1 MTRIKRLEIENFK
14 CFQQR
19 TAFDFGKITLL
30 TGANSSG
37 KSSVMYSIL
46 GALQSGEFPFVFSTN
61 GRFVDMGDFRD
72 VVFRRELGR
81 SFLTQVVMD
90 TDGGEFTI
98 GARWINGPKN
108 NLPVIDE
115 LFFSRAGM
123 FVAGRAIDSSF
134 AQNEVESDQRSPQ
147 TLKLH
152 SLNYS
157 EQKSEIFFSFLRG
170 DGSFQKLLAKATNNF
185 LMSIKREVDE
195 NLLDIYDPIGLS
207 SFVKMEVLKGQDD
220 DEKLLGTLVIMGLVS
235 KSTDPFVSFIGSSRL
250 PPLRTYLE
258 QNRSNIE
265 ISPLGE
271 GYLEQIIQWELRDKA
286 KYAQLVQTMK
296 DLELLA
302 SIRTK
307 RMEGG
312 RYEMAVRVKE
322 DGVETS
328 LTDIGFGVSQ
338 FLPIVVA
345 DLQLPNGSTL
355 FVSQPETHLHPSVQ
369 SSFGG
374 YLVRQV
380 NTLDKN
386 YIIET
391 HSEYL
396 LNRIRLAIVK
406 GEIKEEDVSV
416 YYLEPHPDGNI
427 SHRVTFDRQGRIL
440 GAPEDFFKTYM
451 MDVMEIAMQAE

>member
-37 KSSVMYSIL
+37 KSSVMYAIL

-61 GRFVDMGDFRD
+61 GHFVEMGDFRD
-72 VVFRRELGR
+72 VVFGHDVTKRISITLQLE
-81 SFLTQVVMD
+81 
-90 TDGGEFTI
+90 GGAVDFGCTTF
-98 GARWINGPKN
+98 WSINPEN
-108 NLPVIDE
+108 QLPVLDE
-115 LFFSRAGM
+115 LIFFEKGHEYLGKVVSPSILDQEKELKPSPFKVVEFQIPDSEGNFLRTRFSFSGDQHEM
-123 FVAGRAIDSSF
+123 LQRLRQFAIEF
-134 AQNEVESDQRSPQ
+134 AKRSNSLSVEQATRLEKFEYQFEEVEVDSNEGGLMFMINLMRTQ
-147 TLKLH
+147 
-152 SLNYS
+152 
-157 EQKSEIFFSFLRG
+157 FLVA
-170 DGSFQKLLAKATNNF
+170 F
-185 LMSIKREVDE
+185 IKI
-195 NLLDIYDPIGLS
+195 N
-207 SFVKMEVLKGQDD
+207 
-220 DEKLLGTLVIMGLVS
+220 
-235 KSTDPFVSFIGSSRL
+235 FIGSFRL
-250 PPLRTYLE
+250 PPFRTYLE
-258 QNRSNIE
+258 QNRTNRNINH
-265 ISPLGE
+265 LGE

-296 DLELLA
+296 DLELLN

-338 FLPIVVA
+338 FLPIIVA

-369 SSFGG
+369 SSFGD

-380 NTLDKN
+380 KTLDKN

>member
-1 MTRIKRLEIENFK
+1 
-14 CFQQR
+14 
-19 TAFDFGKITLL
+19 
-30 TGANSSG
+30 
-37 KSSVMYSIL
+37 MYAIL
-46 GALQSGEFPFVFSTN
+46 GALQSGEFPFQFSTN

-72 VVFRRELGR
+72 VVFGHDTSKRILIGMTLDGDLAETKISSSWAIDPNNQLPELDELIVKHRNVEMNGKAISITSAAFVNAWESRESIGSIKKEHRKENGDILI
-81 SFLTQVVMD
+81 
-90 TDGGEFTI
+90 EFTFLFGQVEDI
-98 GARWINGPKN
+98 LEKISKSKN
-108 NLPVIDE
+108 NAWDGLRQHLLKQPESGDQVFKA
-115 LFFSRAGM
+115 LLN
-123 FVAGRAIDSSF
+123 DS
-134 AQNEVESDQRSPQ
+134 QNEVTVNDVILGSYFFDIHEQVSQEI
-147 TLKLH
+147 KKI
-152 SLNYS
+152 NY
-157 EQKSEIFFSFLRG
+157 I
-170 DGSFQKLLAKATNNF
+170 GSF
-185 LMSIKREVDE
+185 
-195 NLLDIYDPIGLS
+195 
-207 SFVKMEVLKGQDD
+207 
-220 DEKLLGTLVIMGLVS
+220 
-235 KSTDPFVSFIGSSRL
+235 RL
-250 PPLRTYLE
+250 PPSRTYLE
-258 QNRSNIE
+258 QNRSNIT
-265 ISPLGE
+265 INHLGE

-296 DLELLA
+296 DLELLN

-338 FLPIVVA
+338 FLPIIVA

-369 SSFGG
+369 SSFGA
-374 YLVRQV
+374 YLVRQA

>member
-1 MTRIKRLEIENFK
+1 MSHL
-14 CFQQR
+14 CQ
-19 TAFDFGKITLL
+19 
-30 TGANSSG
+30 
-37 KSSVMYSIL
+37 
-46 GALQSGEFPFVFSTN
+46 FVF
-61 GRFVDMGDFRD
+61 
-72 VVFRRELGR
+72 
-81 SFLTQVVMD
+81 
-90 TDGGEFTI
+90 
-98 GARWINGPKN
+98 
-108 NLPVIDE
+108 LPNI
-115 LFFSRAGM
+115 
-123 FVAGRAIDSSF
+123 I
-134 AQNEVESDQRSPQ
+134 
-147 TLKLH
+147 
-152 SLNYS
+152 
-157 EQKSEIFFSFLRG
+157 
-170 DGSFQKLLAKATNNF
+170 
-185 LMSIKREVDE
+185 
-195 NLLDIYDPIGLS
+195 
-207 SFVKMEVLKGQDD
+207 
-220 DEKLLGTLVIMGLVS
+220 
-235 KSTDPFVSFIGSSRL
+235 FIGSSRN

-258 QNRSNIE
+258 QNRTNIT
-265 ISPLGE
+265 INHLGE

-369 SSFGG
+369 SSFGD
-374 YLVRQV
+374 YLVRQA

>member
-37 KSSVMYSIL
+37 KSSVMYAIL
-46 GALQSGEFPFVFSTN
+46 GALQSGEFPFQFSTN

-72 VVFRRELGR
+72 VVFGRDASKRISITINLEGGELGFKCTTYWPL
-81 SFLTQVVMD
+81 STENQLPYLDEIIFYQ
-90 TDGGEFTI
+90 GGEEFHGKSSADLLSNKPHRFGI
-98 GARWINGPKN
+98 LDVQNSDQGEGISCVNFSFDPNQLEIRARLNQFN
-108 NLPVIDE
+108 SE
-115 LFFSRAGM
+115 LFKHLDRFLEAEGNS
-123 FVAGRAIDSSF
+123 IDKLE
-134 AQNEVESDQRSPQ
+134 NLNLELVEESIDGYL
-147 TLKLH
+147 TAKLFE
-152 SLNYS
+152 LRL
-157 EQKSEIFFSFLRG
+157 EFFSML
-170 DGSFQKLLAKATNNF
+170 QWLN
-185 LMSIKREVDE
+185 
-195 NLLDIYDPIGLS
+195 
-207 SFVKMEVLKGQDD
+207 
-220 DEKLLGTLVIMGLVS
+220 
-235 KSTDPFVSFIGSSRL
+235 FIGSFRL
-250 PPLRTYLE
+250 PPSRTYLE
-258 QNRSNIE
+258 QNRTNIG
-265 ISPLGE
+265 INHLGE

-296 DLELLA
+296 DLELLN

-312 RYEMAVRVKE
+312 RYEMAVRVRE

-338 FLPIVVA
+338 FLPIIVA

-369 SSFGG
+369 SSFGD
-374 YLVRQV
+374 YLVRQA

-427 SHRVTFDRQGRIL
+427 SHRVTFDRQGRIH
-440 GAPEDFFKTYM
+440 GAPPDFFKTYM